1 MARREWADSDIDD
14 LLWRLDAYASGVD
27 IYEYGLPLYDEG
39 QRAKMRD
46 VFREWLAAL
55 KKGRA

>member
-1 MARREWADSDIDD
+1 MARRGGGDRDIDD
-14 LLWRLDAYASGVD
+14 LLWRLDAYAREAD
-27 IYEYGLPLYDEG
+27 IYVYGLPLYDEG

-55 KKGRA
+55 MKGRA